1 MERLQ
6 RLERQVRALTI
17 AFVVVTI
24 AFAFALSRIANPETL
39 SVQRIQVTDAA
50 GRILIVLGQNPMGQP
65 VLIVHDRQGRK
76 RFGVSLDK
84 EGDAMVAVFDAD
96 GRVVAALG
104 R

>member
-6 RLERQVRALTI
+6 RQVRALTV
-17 AFVVVTI
+17 ALVVVTI
-24 AFAFALSRIANPETL
+24 AFAFALSRNPETL

-65 VLIVHDRQGRK
+65 VLTFHDKEGRQ
-76 RFGVSLDK
+76 RFGVSLNED
-84 EGDAMVAVFDAD
+84 GSAVAAVFAAD
-96 GRVVAALG
+96 GRIVAALG